1 MVAMALDIGEKRVG
15 IAVSDSSG
23 RIASPVK
30 VLPASE
36 VLSFARTFRLLIED
50 FEPEVLVCGRP
61 MTLAGE
67 RGPQA
72 ERIEEQALAI
82 GRAAQLPVEFVDERL
97 SSSEAKRILREQGLN
112 EKAMRGKVDMVAA
125 SLFLQTWLD
134 ARSAN

>member
-1 MVAMALDIGEKRVG
+1 
-15 IAVSDSSG
+15 
-23 RIASPVK
+23 
-30 VLPASE
+30 
-36 VLSFARTFRLLIED
+36 
-50 FEPEVLVCGRP
+50 

-67 RGPQA
+67 RGLQA
-72 ERIEEQALAI
+72 ERIEEQAFAI

-134 ARSAN
+134 ARSAK